1 MMKLTPYE
9 IAVSYL
15 IYKDKKYSDF
25 MELSVC
31 FGNDIA
37 RNLIVLFSGRS
48 IDIPTVEDFEVS
60 LLNIRL
66 WYEVKK
72 VGFMNLKSVAD
83 KNDVTE
89 DYLQGIYKE
98 VDYLVQALMV
108 KDNIQYKDIEKEE
121 IVWKGIQ
128 REI

>member
-1 MMKLTPYE
+1 
-9 IAVSYL
+9 
-15 IYKDKKYSDF
+15 